1 MRQKTIL
8 VTGGAGYIGSHCAKL
23 LRREGWETL
32 ILDNLSTGH
41 REAVPAGELVVGGIG
56 DEKLLD
62 GIFFTRDIAAVMHFA
77 ASADVGESVRDPAKY
92 YRNNVADG
100 LALLESMARHGVE
113 NLVFSSTCAVY
124 GNPESVPIAED
135 HPLNP
140 VSPYGFTKMVFER
153 MALGLARSGGPRPV
167 FLRYFNAAGAD
178 PEGELGEDHDP
189 ETHLIPIAIET
200 ALGRREEMTIYG
212 DDYPTADGTC
222 VRDYVH
228 VTDLADAHLKAL
240 EYIMGGGAPD
250 AFNLGSG
257 DGYSVRQVIE
267 AVGRVTGS
275 PVRAVTGPRREGDPP
290 ELVASAE
297 KAEKVLGWKPS
308 YPGLEPIVETAHRWI
323 ASRPNG
329 YGAAA

>member
-8 VTGGAGYIGSHCAKL
+8 VTGGAGYIGSHCARF
-23 LRREGWETL
+23 LRKAGWETL
-32 ILDNLSTGH
+32 TLDNLSTGH
-41 REAVPAGELVVGGIG
+41 REAALDGELVVGDIG
-56 DEKLLD
+56 DERLLD
-62 GIFFTRDIAAVMHFA
+62 DIFSSGRIAAVMHFA

-92 YRNNVADG
+92 YRNNVANG
-100 LALLESMARHGVE
+100 LTLLESMAKHGVE

-124 GNPESVPIAED
+124 GAPQAVPIRED

-153 MALGLARSGGPRPV
+153 MALDLARSDGLRPV

-200 ALGRREEMTIYG
+200 ALGRREGMTIYG

-222 VRDYVH
+222 VRDYIH

-240 EYIMGGGAPD
+240 EYIMDGGAPD

-257 DGYSVRQVIE
+257 RGYSVRQVIQTVE
-267 AVGRVTGS
+267 RVTGS
-275 PVRAVTGPRREGDPP
+275 PVRAVTGARREGDPP

-297 KAEKVLGWKPS
+297 KAEKILGWKPS
-308 YPGLEPIVETAHRWI
+308 CPGLEPIVETAHRWT